1 MKSKFWLLLL
11 ISCLISFIL
20 FSPSNIVT
28 AEEGSEQ
35 DDSVKQAVNETA
47 EPPKFVIQDDNN
59 YGFTKEETEKLK
71 VTGEK
76 HEFQTEVSRLMKLII
91 NSLYKTREI
100 FLRELISNASDAI
113 DKIRFL
119 SLTDPNA
126 LSAAPT
132 LNITIWTDKDN
143 KVLTI
148 ADSGIGM
155 NKKQLIE
162 NLGTIAKSGTSEFL
176 NAVED
181 KKADMNLIGQ
191 FGVGFYSVFLVADKV
206 VVTTK
211 NNEDKQYIWESHA
224 VNDFTIAEDPRG
236 NTLGRGTQIQLFLKD
251 DALEFL
257 DDGVLRGLILKYSE
271 FINFPIWLWTTQ
283 TQVVEVSDEKTED
296 TEVKKESTDD
306 KKDNDDLDQP
316 EIEDVTDK
324 PEEKKEKK
332 TETIEVPGW
341 ELMNTQK
348 PIWTRD
354 PKNITDYEYEN
365 FYMSFAKDSNLPL
378 AWTHFKAEGEVEFKS
393 IIYIPGKAP
402 EGLFQKVQD
411 YSRNVKLFVKR
422 VFITDEFLDFVPKY
436 LAFIRAIID
445 ADDLPLNVSRE
456 TLQQHKFL
464 QLIQK
469 RIIKKCLDLI
479 ADLSKD
485 EEKFTKFLSEFG
497 TSLKVGAIEDNK
509 NRKKIAQ
516 LLRFPSSYKGSNST
530 SIDDYISRM
539 KKGQDAMYFITGA
552 SVEEVQNSPFV
563 EGLVARGYEVLYM
576 VEPIDEMLVQHMPG
590 HGGKMFKNI
599 AKGEFK
605 FENEDLAEVQKL
617 RSRFTKLIDN
627 MQSTLIDQVEK
638 IEVSARLTTSPC
650 AVVATD
656 WGWTGNME
664 KIMAAQA
671 FKQENPLLKEFY
683 AKQKK
688 ILEINPNHPL
698 ILGLL
703 ERAENDS
710 FDADTKEMVR
720 VLYETTLIRSGYSLK
735 DNLKYAARVE
745 KILRTNLGVDLNA
758 EAEVNV
764 TPAEDADKDETK
776 GKVETEDLFEEQDDD
791 STDPT
796 KPVIRDEL

>member
-1 MKSKFWLLLL
+1 MIVFHSFSRFDRQVAVKKLWLLL
-11 ISCLISFIL
+11 
-20 FSPSNIVT
+20 
-28 AEEGSEQ
+28 AEGDEQEG
-35 DDSVKQAVNETA
+35 SVKQVINDSVES
-47 EPPKFVIQDDNN
+47 PKLVLQGENRF
-59 YGFTKEETEKLK
+59 GFTEEEAEKIKATE
-71 VTGEK
+71 EK
-76 HEFQTEVSRLMKLII
+76 YTFETEVSRLMKLII

-126 LSAAPT
+126 LSAAPV
-132 LNITIWTDKDN
+132 LNITIWADKDN

-148 ADSGIGM
+148 SDSGIGM
-155 NKKQLIE
+155 TKKQLKD

-176 NAVED
+176 SAMEE

-211 NNEDKQYIWESHA
+211 NNEDKQYIWESQA

-236 NTLGRGTQIQLFLKD
+236 NTLGRGTQIKLYLKD

-257 DDGVLRGLILKYSE
+257 EDGVLRDLILKYSE
-271 FINFPIWLWTTQ
+271 FINFPIWLWTKQ
-283 TQVVEVSDEKTED
+283 TQVVEVDETPDE
-296 TEVKKESTDD
+296 
-306 KKDNDDLDQP
+306 N
-316 EIEDVTDK
+316 
-324 PEEKKEKK
+324 EKKEKK

-348 PIWTRD
+348 PIWSRD
-354 PKNITDYEYEN
+354 PKNVTELEYEN
-365 FYMSFAKDSNLPL
+365 FYMSFAKDSNPPI
-378 AWTHFKAEGEVEFKS
+378 AWTHFKAEGEVDFKA
-393 IIYIPGKAP
+393 IVYIPSKAP

-411 YSRNVKLFVKR
+411 YARNVKLFVKR
-422 VFITDEFLDFVPKY
+422 VFITDEFLDFIPKY
-436 LAFIRAIID
+436 LGFIRAIID

-456 TLQQHKFL
+456 TLQEHRTL
-464 QLIQK
+464 QLIKK

-479 ADLSKD
+479 ADLTKD
-485 EEKFTKFLSEFG
+485 DEKYEKFLSEFG
-497 TSLKVGAIEDNK
+497 TSLKIGAIEDNS

-516 LLRFPSSYKGSNST
+516 ILKFPSSYKGANST
-530 SIDDYISRM
+530 TLDDYISRM
-539 KKGQDAMYFITGA
+539 KKGQDKMYFITGG

-563 EGLVARGYEVLYM
+563 EGLVARGFEVLYM

-590 HGGKMFKNI
+590 HGGKMFQNI
-599 AKGEFK
+599 AKGDFK
-605 FENEDLAEVQKL
+605 FGDEDLVESQKL
-617 RSRFTKLIDN
+617 KSKFVKLIDH
-627 MQSTLIDQVEK
+627 MQATLIDQVEK
-638 IEVSARLTTSPC
+638 IEVSTRLTTSPC

-683 AKQKK
+683 SKQKK

-698 ILGLL
+698 IIGLFDK
-703 ERAENDS
+703 AENDA
-710 FDADTKEMVR
+710 FDANTKEMVR

-735 DNLKYAARVE
+735 DNLGYASRVE

-758 EAEVNV
+758 KAEVNV
-764 TPAEDADKDETK
+764 TPAEEADKDEEK
-776 GKVETEDLFEEQDDD
+776 KEKVETEDLFDEQDHDE

-796 KPVIRDEL
+796 KPSRDEL